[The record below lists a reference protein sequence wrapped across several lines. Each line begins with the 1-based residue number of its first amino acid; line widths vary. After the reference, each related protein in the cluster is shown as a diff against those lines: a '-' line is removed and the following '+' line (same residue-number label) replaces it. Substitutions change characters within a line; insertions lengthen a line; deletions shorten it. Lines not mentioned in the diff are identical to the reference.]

1 MRNVLITGATGS
13 LGGPVAEALLARG
26 DRVACLVRPRP
37 GESAQ
42 ARLEAAGL
50 ASATAIEGE
59 LGGRLGAVGKQSW
72 DVVVHCASDRTPFP
86 RSEGAQRRLNVDGPV
101 ELMLAARSPTFI
113 HVSSAWVAGA
123 RSGVALESEVD
134 VGQAFHTSTQE
145 SLLEGEVA
153 ARQHAKR
160 EGVDLRVA
168 RPGWVIG
175 GDECLSA
182 FAGLVA
188 NLAWRTRHSRSQLRV
203 PGLKGARMP
212 LAPRAWVCAS
222 IAALVDAD
230 AASNSTVHLVAQG
243 PTQDAFFARL
253 ADRAAFPG
261 LRVYTPRRGPLKS
274 PTRIESQAH
283 ALLGPMFDTLAT
295 DLVFDDREA
304 RRVLGPRGLAPLDLQ
319 GTALLEV
326 IDSLLER

>member
-13 LGGPVAEALLARG
+13 LGGLVAKALAARG

-42 ARLEAAGL
+42 ARLEAVGL
-50 ASATAIEGE
+50 AAATAMEGE
-59 LGGRLGAVGKQSW
+59 IGGRIGAVTRQPW

-101 ELMLAARSPTFI
+101 EVMRAARAPRFI

-123 RSGVALESEVD
+123 RSGMALESEVD

-145 SLLEGEVA
+145 TLLEGEVA
-153 ARQHAKR
+153 VREHAQR
-160 EGVDLRVA
+160 EGIDLRVA

-175 GDECLSA
+175 GEECLSA
-182 FAGLVA
+182 FAALVA

-203 PGLKGARMP
+203 PGLKNARMP

-222 IAALVDAD
+222 IAALADAD
-230 AASNSTVHLVAQG
+230 DAANGTFHLVAEG
-243 PTQDAFFARL
+243 PTQDTFFARL
-253 ADRAAFPG
+253 ADRAGFPG

-283 ALLGPMFDTLAT
+283 ALLGPMFDTLAN
-295 DLVFDDREA
+295 DLVFDDRET
-304 RRVLGPRGLAPLDLQ
+304 RRVLGPRGLAPLDLR